1 MPNLAQ
7 MIATVNSKS
16 YYSRPD
22 EVIPAISEGGWKV
35 FSAVVKEFAGFFT
48 KVDSTTVVLTPGQQL
63 YSMPADLGNLVAIGE
78 RSNTSENW
86 REINPTTPQQAFDRV
101 QIGNIWDGWFGE
113 CSHFRFY
120 GPFQGAPVNSAAA
133 AQQIQITPKVDQIR
147 QCQLV
152 YTAKYLPLVNPNSIL
167 SLPDEGT
174 YAQQSFALAEIL
186 RGNSDGLANDY
197 QAKGKD
203 QLTDFLTWVRN
214 RQSVE
219 RPEITAYLD
228 EY

>member
-1 MPNLAQ
+1 

-16 YYSRPD
+16 YNSRPD
-22 EVIPAISEGGWKV
+22 EVISALSEGGWKV
-35 FSAVVKEFAGFFT
+35 FSAVVKEFAGFFL
-48 KVDSTTVVLTPGQQL
+48 KVDSTTVTLTPGQQQ
-63 YSMPADLGNLVAIGE
+63 YAVPADLGNLIAIGE
-78 RSNTSENW
+78 RQNTSQNW
-86 REINPTTPQQAFDRV
+86 REILPTTPQEAFDRI

-113 CSHFRFY
+113 CSHFRFF
-120 GPFQGAPVNSAAA
+120 GPFLGAVVNNIPS
-133 AQQIQITPKVDQIR
+133 AQQIQITPAVDIIR

-152 YTAKYLPLVNPNSIL
+152 YTAKYMPLTSPTSLL

-186 RGNSDGLANDY
+186 RANNDTLANDY

-203 QLTDFLTWVRN
+203 QLSDFLTWVRN
-214 RQSVE
+214 RQTVE

-228 EY
+228 GDY